1 MLFSIA
7 VGIAMLFRINI
18 DYMFRACVF
27 IGFMEYKIMYCPIHT
42 PYILRNLCCSD
53 YCDLFPRLVMCWEN
67 SHVQTTAKQC
77 LHTQQKTS
85 KQQANK
91 FNQTSGRDGSAIA
104 EWFML
109 LDGTHA
115 CSASICMLMP
125 DEQYLGQMQRLLS
138 RCQSTINNVWNVV
151 YIHRL
156 MYIWCTHTFMYWPNS
171 EDQMRKFNWN
181 LSCRRSN
188 CIRHDRILNYIFPFM
203 NISPIQVWV
212 SRTWTAIVSIG
223 MHILWPWFWRLG
235 LHPSGKVWFLFFPF
249 TVSLCI

>member
-1 MLFSIA
+1 MPYTVSMSDLGWCHRAGCLFKPWINARVEIESFSVRRANIFETFNPKRVNDVTNNWQIPLDPLRKGVDFGKKKERVNAMLFSIA
-7 VGIAMLFRINI
+7 VGFAMLFRINI

-138 RCQSTINNVWNVV
+138 GARAQ
-151 YIHRL
+151 
-156 MYIWCTHTFMYWPNS
+156 
-171 EDQMRKFNWN
+171 
-181 LSCRRSN
+181 
-188 CIRHDRILNYIFPFM
+188 
-203 NISPIQVWV
+203 
-212 SRTWTAIVSIG
+212 
-223 MHILWPWFWRLG
+223 
-235 LHPSGKVWFLFFPF
+235 
-249 TVSLCI
+249 